1 MVMARSF
8 GLRPLLFFN
17 ACAQRAA
24 KSKSAMESEP
34 PETARTSPRR
44 FSRPEKSALASASR
58 TAWSAAPT
66 LLFSFDG
73 LFDARRDM
81 WIFAQCVSQ
90 RGAGGLFLPQ
100 GGERL
105 AESQQRLRRP
115 RRGLVFGGNREE
127 RFGGVAILLLL

>member
-44 FSRPEKSALASASR
+44 FSRPEKSASASASR
-58 TAWSAAPT
+58 TAWSAAAT

-73 LFDARRDM
+73 LFDASRDVR
-81 WIFAQCVSQ
+81 IFAQDFSE
-90 RGAGGLFLPQ
+90 RGAGRLLLAQ

-115 RRGLVFGGNREE
+115 RRGFVFGGDSEE
-127 RFGGVAILLLL
+127 RFGGVAILL